1 LQLLFEEIE
10 FFDRVATRDGKAD
23 SLDHIPTEIISHQM
37 PASRHSKCLQEKT
50 AFTLTSN
57 KYLYFYL
64 PITFMAP

>member
-1 LQLLFEEIE
+1 LQLFFEEIE

-23 SLDHIPTEIISHQM
+23 SLDHIPTEIISLRM
-37 PASRHSKCLQEKT
+37 PAWRHSKCLQEKT